1 MFLSPPH
8 LILSSRSHLSS
19 LGSFRSNRFHLYTT
33 DARAKTTF
41 AVGWR
46 TLQVSSSQVKHAWQE
61 DPNSDEGLDHEIDEM
76 AKAVAAKSRP
86 SRTPALQGIPQRF
99 VTVILKVDFLTGLDP
114 QSGFSNKVHFFFQF
128 VTKICVPST
137 FHYYYFWFGDCYC
150 ARIICWILIEIH
162 VTCLINQ
169 NNPLH
174 KWV

>member
-1 MFLSPPH
+1 MWILFRCLSPPH

-61 DPNSDEGLDHEIDEM
+61 DPNSDEGLDREIDEM

-114 QSGFSNKVHFFFQF
+114 QSGFSNKVHLFSNSLPKSVFLLPFTIIIFDLVIVIVLELF
-128 VTKICVPST
+128 VG
-137 FHYYYFWFGDCYC
+137 F
-150 ARIICWILIEIH
+150 
-162 VTCLINQ
+162 
-169 NNPLH
+169 
-174 KWV
+174 